1 MDYKKVIE
9 TLQCIYNTALA
20 MVEKG
25 GDRGVIY
32 INLHRISDLKDAISS
47 VQDMQEI
54 HNNGISIEHLKD
66 IDFRKQVVEHINH
79 MDYMAIKDELEEY
92 KQLGTL
98 EEVREAVEKQHP
110 EEPMRDCVYKHQTRW
125 CAKCKRIVIRR
136 WKHCPICGQKLD
148 WSEKD
153 D

>member
-1 MDYKKVIE
+1 MDYQE
-9 TLQCIYNTALA
+9 AIYCMKA
-20 MVEKG
+20 MAEEAVCEECNFYHSCDHSKQA
-25 GDRGVIY
+25 DMA
-32 INLHRISDLKDAISS
+32 RIAISA
-47 VQDMQEI
+47 MQE
-54 HNNGISIEHLKD
+54 L
-66 IDFRKQVVEHINH
+66 QQ
-79 MDYMAIKDELEEY
+79 Y